1 MSLCREE
8 TIKIPFYFCFNHF
21 DKLKQLEGYGVVL
34 VSAFLV
40 VGGRRPQTTHY
51 CKSMIIT

>member
-1 MSLCREE
+1 MSLSREE